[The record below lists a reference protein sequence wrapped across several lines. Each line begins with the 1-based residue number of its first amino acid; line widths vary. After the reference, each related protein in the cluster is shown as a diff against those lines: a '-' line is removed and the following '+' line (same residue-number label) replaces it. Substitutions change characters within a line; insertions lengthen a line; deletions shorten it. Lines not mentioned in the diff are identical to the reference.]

1 MPPTALSARALEN
14 LLGEW
19 RGGASAYLGLSE
31 RIRLL
36 LLDGRLASNTRL
48 PAEREL
54 GERLGVSR
62 TTVTAAY
69 RALRNAGY
77 LQSVRGSGSVVAVPG
92 VVVPTAE
99 PSTGIL
105 DFSQASM
112 PALPG
117 LADAAAAAAGDF
129 ARHLHGSGFDPVGLP
144 ELREAIAERYRARG
158 LPTNADQVMVTLGAQ
173 HAIALLGRVLISR
186 GDRVLIEMP
195 TYPHAYEALRAA
207 GGRLVPVSVTA
218 GSVPAADA
226 SGVAVEKGLGL
237 ADGWDEPALLQA
249 LQRSNPVVGY
259 LMPDFQNPTGQSM
272 PIDQRERVI
281 GAAAAA
287 GTVLLV
293 DETIAEF
300 NIDRAGELPPF
311 AAHAEGARGAG
322 AVVSIGSV
330 GKSVWGG
337 IRIGW
342 IRAEP
347 ALIRRLVAARSA
359 NDLGTPVLEQL
370 LVTRLLPE
378 MNAILAHRSD
388 QLRAGRDH
396 LERLLV
402 ERFPEWTVPHVDGG
416 ITAWVNLGAPVSSQ
430 LALAARNYGLLVTAG
445 PRFGIDGAFERFM
458 RLPFSPSLT
467 QMDRAVDA
475 LGLAWESLRR
485 HPLPDNGFL
494 ADVV

>member
-1 MPPTALSARALEN
+1 MSPTSLSSRTLAA

-19 RGGASAYLGLSE
+19 RGSASAYVGLAE

-69 RALRNAGY
+69 RALREAGY
-77 LQSVRGSGSVVAVPG
+77 LQSVRGSGSVVAIPAG
-92 VVVPTAE
+92 RLPATE
-99 PSTGIL
+99 PLPGIL

-117 LADAAAAAAGDF
+117 LADAAVAAAGQL
-129 ARHLHGSGFDPVGLP
+129 AQHLHAPGFDRVGLP
-144 ELREAIAERYRARG
+144 ELREALAERYRARG
-158 LPTNADQVMVTLGAQ
+158 LATSADQIMVTLGAQ
-173 HAIALLGRVLISR
+173 HAIALLARALLRR

-218 GSVPAADA
+218 TDA
-226 SGVAVEKGLGL
+226 PRATIGPRLGGG
-237 ADGWDEPALLQA
+237 DRPGGGWDEAALMQA
-249 LQRSNPVVGY
+249 LQRSNPVLGY

-272 PIDQRERVI
+272 PVAQRERVI
-281 GAAAAA
+281 AAASAA
-287 GTVLLV
+287 GTILLV

-300 NIDRAGELPPF
+300 NIDRVGQFPPF
-311 AAHAEGARGAG
+311 AALAVGAREA
-322 AVVSIGSV
+322 ASVVSIGSV

-342 IRAEP
+342 IRADP
-347 ALIRRLVAARSA
+347 ALINRLVAARSA
-359 NDLGTPVLEQL
+359 HDLGTPVLEQL
-370 LVTRLLPE
+370 LVSRLLAE
-378 MNAILAHRSD
+378 MPAILTHRAE
-388 QLRAGRDH
+388 QLRRGRDH
-396 LERLLV
+396 LERRLA

-458 RLPFSPSLT
+458 RLPFSPT
-467 QMDRAVDA
+467 AEQMDRAVDA

-485 HPLPDNGFL
+485 HPVPETGLL

>member
-1 MPPTALSARALEN
+1 MSPTPLSARALET

-19 RGGASAYLGLSE
+19 RGGSSAYVGLSE

-36 LLDGRLASNTRL
+36 LLDGRLASHTRL

-69 RALRNAGY
+69 RALRGAGY
-77 LQSVRGSGSVVAVPG
+77 LQSVRGSGSVVALPG
-92 VVVPTAE
+92 ALAPAAE
-99 PSTGIL
+99 PITGIL

-117 LADAAAAAAGDF
+117 LTDAAVAAAGDLS
-129 ARHLHGSGFDPVGLP
+129 RHLGGSGFDPVGIP
-144 ELREAIAERYRARG
+144 ELREALAERYRVRG
-158 LPTNADQVMVTLGAQ
+158 LPTSADEIMVTLGAQ
-173 HAIALLGRVLISR
+173 HAIALLARVLISR

-207 GGRLVPVSVTA
+207 GGRLVPVSVA
-218 GSVPAADA
+218 AADEAGLA
-226 SGVAVEKGLGL
+226 SGTAP
-237 ADGWDEPALLQA
+237 GWDEPALLQA
-249 LQRSNPVVGY
+249 LQRSNPVLGY

-281 GAAAAA
+281 AAAAA
-287 GTVLLV
+287 SGTVLLV

-300 NIDRAGELPPF
+300 DIDRAGEYPPF
-311 AAHAEGARGAG
+311 AAHAEGAREAG

-342 IRAEP
+342 IRADP
-347 ALIRRLVAARSA
+347 ALIRRLVGARSS
-359 NDLGTPVLEQL
+359 NDLGTPLLEQL

-378 MNAILAHRSD
+378 MPQILAHRAQ

-396 LERLLV
+396 LERRLA
-402 ERFPEWTVPHVDGG
+402 ERFPSWSVPHPDGG
-416 ITAWVNLGAPVSSQ
+416 ITAWVNLGQPVSSQ
-430 LALAARNYGLLVTAG
+430 LALAARNHGLLVTAG
-445 PRFGIDGAFERFM
+445 PRFGIDGAFERFL
-458 RLPFSPSLT
+458 RLPFSPNPE

-475 LGLAWESLRR
+475 LGLAWESLAR
-485 HPLPDNGFL
+485 HPLPETGFL

>member
-1 MPPTALSARALEN
+1 MSPTPLSARALEA

-19 RGGASAYLGLSE
+19 RGGASAYRELSE

-54 GERLGVSR
+54 GERLGLSR

-69 RALRNAGY
+69 RALRAAGY
-77 LQSVRGSGSVVAVPG
+77 LHSLRGSGSVVALPG
-92 VVVPTAE
+92 SLGPAVE

-117 LADAAAAAAGDF
+117 LADAAAAAAADL

-144 ELREAIAERYRARG
+144 ELREALAERYRARG
-158 LPTNADQVMVTLGAQ
+158 LPTSADQIMVTLGAQ

-207 GGRLVPVSVTA
+207 GGRLVPVSVSA
-218 GSVPAADA
+218 GSATAADA
-226 SGVAVEKGLGL
+226 PGPASAAAG
-237 ADGWDEPALLQA
+237 GWDEPGLMQA
-249 LQRSNPVVGY
+249 LRRSNPVLGY

-287 GTVLLV
+287 GTVLLI

-300 NIDRAGELPPF
+300 DIDRPGDFPPF
-311 AAHAEGARGAG
+311 AAHAEGAREAG

-337 IRIGW
+337 VRIGW
-342 IRAEP
+342 IRADP
-347 ALIRRLVAARSA
+347 ALIRRLVAARLA

-370 LVTRLLPE
+370 LVARLLPE
-378 MNAILAHRSD
+378 MPQILAYRGA
-388 QLRAGRDH
+388 QLREGRDH
-396 LERLLV
+396 LERLLAD
-402 ERFPEWTVPHVDGG
+402 RFPGWSVPHVDGG
-416 ITAWVNLGAPVSSQ
+416 ITAWVNLGTPVSSQ
-430 LALAARNYGLLVTAG
+430 LALAARNHGLFVTAG
-445 PRFGIDGAFERFM
+445 PRFGIDGAVERFM
-458 RLPFSPSLT
+458 RLPFSPNPQQL
-467 QMDRAVDA
+467 DRAVDA
-475 LGLAWESLRR
+475 LGQAWESLTR
-485 HPLPDNGFL
+485 HPLPESGYL